1 MKGSGGMYFAVEAGS
16 MICLYHNEGR
26 SRTETNLRTVLT
38 DTEEAMRDRAC
49 QILGKLDAIS
59 ATDFAAQRF
68 HVTDEEPK
76 QAETP
81 GVGGHLPLH
90 PAFFLVVRS
99 IQLLCV
105 NRALWKPCMDHAS

>member
-1 MKGSGGMYFAVEAGS
+1 MYFAVEAGS
-16 MICLYHNEGR
+16 LICLYHNEGR
-26 SRTETNLRTVLT
+26 RRTETNLRAVLP
-38 DTEEAMRDRAC
+38 DTEEAMRERAC

-59 ATDFAAQRF
+59 ATGFAAQRF

-81 GVGGHLPLH
+81 GVGGTSPPLH

-105 NRALWKPCMDHAS
+105 NRALWKPCMGHAS

>member
-1 MKGSGGMYFAVEAGS
+1 MYFAVEAGS
-16 MICLYHNEGR
+16 LICLYHNEGR
-26 SRTETNLRTVLT
+26 RRTETNLRTVLT

-68 HVTDEEPK
+68 HVT
-76 QAETP
+76 
-81 GVGGHLPLH
+81 LH